1 MKVII
6 KVRGVMKSRQLNSV
20 KPNGLFCYGLVV
32 LALAVI
38 AGLFKVILIY
48 AALLKVKPSL

>member
-1 MKVII
+1 MKNISSKLSQTQWFI
-6 KVRGVMKSRQLNSV
+6 LLWLG
-20 KPNGLFCYGLVV
+20 GF

-48 AALLKVKPSL
+48 AAPYLK

>member
-1 MKVII
+1 MK
-6 KVRGVMKSRQLNSV
+6 KSSV
-20 KPNGLFCYGLVV
+20 KLNQTNQWFILLWLGGF

-48 AALLKVKPSL
+48 AAPYLK

>member
-1 MKVII
+1 
-6 KVRGVMKSRQLNSV
+6 
-20 KPNGLFCYGLVV
+20 F

-48 AALLKVKPSL
+48 AVPYLK

>member
-1 MKVII
+1 MKNLSSKLTQTQWFILLWLA
-6 KVRGVMKSRQLNSV
+6 G
-20 KPNGLFCYGLVV
+20 F

-48 AALLKVKPSL
+48 AAPYLK